1 MPANI
6 YCIGR
11 FCDDLVNTAW
21 ALIRDN
27 KFQGTARSDE
37 WLVFVAGM
45 INHPGGK
52 QICSDAE
59 KMKMKM
65 KRRELWKGNIKAVA
79 IHITTA
85 LQKLQALKA
94 LEKPGLGQI
103 GTNITDLFHGR
114 ETYFVILVLTAN
126 SGTGPRFVA
135 NKNRRYVSYTRHV
148 GALWVVGDIDT
159 LPESM
164 DARALRTKT
173 TVDSR
178 LG

>member
-1 MPANI
+1 M
-6 YCIGR
+6 
-11 FCDDLVNTAW
+11 
-21 ALIRDN
+21 
-27 KFQGTARSDE
+27 AR
-37 WLVFVAGM
+37 
-45 INHPGGK
+45 
-52 QICSDAE
+52 
-59 KMKMKM
+59 
-65 KRRELWKGNIKAVA
+65 
-79 IHITTA
+79 HITTA

-103 GTNITDLFHGR
+103 GTNIADLFHGR
-114 ETYFVILVLTAN
+114 ETYFVILVLTTD

-164 DARALRTKT
+164 DARALRTKA

>member
-1 MPANI
+1 MTAKTNI
-6 YCIGR
+6 
-11 FCDDLVNTAW
+11 
-21 ALIRDN
+21 
-27 KFQGTARSDE
+27 KAR
-37 WLVFVAGM
+37 
-45 INHPGGK
+45 
-52 QICSDAE
+52 
-59 KMKMKM
+59 
-65 KRRELWKGNIKAVA
+65 NIKAVA
-79 IHITTA
+79 RHISTA

-135 NKNRRYVSYTRHV
+135 NKNRRYVSV

-164 DARALRTKT
+164 DAR
-173 TVDSR
+173 SW
-178 LG
+178 

>member
-27 KFQGTARSDE
+27 KFQNIKARNIK
-37 WLVFVAGM
+37 ARN
-45 INHPGGK
+45 IKARNIK
-52 QICSDAE
+52 ARNIKA
-59 KMKMKM
+59 
-65 KRRELWKGNIKAVA
+65 RNIKAVA
-79 IHITTA
+79 RHITTA

>member
-27 KFQGTARSDE
+27 KFQ
-37 WLVFVAGM
+37 
-45 INHPGGK
+45 
-52 QICSDAE
+52 
-59 KMKMKM
+59 
-65 KRRELWKGNIKAVA
+65 NIKAVA
-79 IHITTA
+79 RHISTA

-135 NKNRRYVSYTRHV
+135 NKNRRYVSV